1 MAIAPHVIGCLLTQ
15 HTRARTAFD
24 DVSSTVHEALA
35 GGTMGG
41 YASAAAAIIA
51 PASGVIMAADAMM
64 GALAPFDAVRDR

>member
-1 MAIAPHVIGCLLTQ
+1 
-15 HTRARTAFD
+15 
-24 DVSSTVHEALA
+24 
-35 GGTMGG
+35 MGG